1 MNFRIVPLQEILKT
15 IRMHLGRT
23 ILLIDFIIIIIMII
37 IVVVIIMIIN
47 IITNI
52 TAVDITLSSYILKKF
67 SLRII
72 YIKRVLNHRISLTHY
87 ETIFVKLFKES

>member
-23 ILLIDFIIIIIMII
+23 ILRIDFIIIIMII
-37 IVVVIIMIIN
+37 VVVVIIMIIN

-72 YIKRVLNHRISLTHY
+72 YI
-87 ETIFVKLFKES
+87 

>member
-52 TAVDITLSSYILKKF
+52 TAVDISLSSYILKKF

-72 YIKRVLNHRISLTHY
+72 YI
-87 ETIFVKLFKES
+87 

>member
-23 ILLIDFIIIIIMII
+23 TLLIDFIIIIMII

-52 TAVDITLSSYILKKF
+52 TAVDITLSSHIEEIFFKNYL
-67 SLRII
+67 
-72 YIKRVLNHRISLTHY
+72 HLT
-87 ETIFVKLFKES
+87 SS

>member
-15 IRMHLGRT
+15 VRMHLGRT
-23 ILLIDFIIIIIMII
+23 ILLIDFIIIIMII

-72 YIKRVLNHRISLTHY
+72 YI
-87 ETIFVKLFKES
+87 

>member
-23 ILLIDFIIIIIMII
+23 ILRIDFIIIIMII

-47 IITNI
+47 IIANI
-52 TAVDITLSSYILKKF
+52 TAVDISLSSYILKKF

-72 YIKRVLNHRISLTHY
+72 YI
-87 ETIFVKLFKES
+87 

>member
-1 MNFRIVPLQEILKT
+1 
-15 IRMHLGRT
+15 
-23 ILLIDFIIIIIMII
+23 MII
-37 IVVVIIMIIN
+37 IVVVIVMIIN

-72 YIKRVLNHRISLTHY
+72 YI
-87 ETIFVKLFKES
+87 

>member
-23 ILLIDFIIIIIMII
+23 ILLIDFIIIIMII

-52 TAVDITLSSYILKKF
+52 TAVDITLSSYVLKKF

-72 YIKRVLNHRISLTHY
+72 YI
-87 ETIFVKLFKES
+87 

>member
-1 MNFRIVPLQEILKT
+1 MQEILKT

-23 ILLIDFIIIIIMII
+23 ILRIDFIIIIMI

-67 SLRII
+67 SLKII
-72 YIKRVLNHRISLTHY
+72 YI
-87 ETIFVKLFKES
+87 

>member
-23 ILLIDFIIIIIMII
+23 ILLLDFIIIIMII

-52 TAVDITLSSYILKKF
+52 TAVDFTLSLYILKKF
-67 SLRII
+67 SFRII
-72 YIKRVLNHRISLTHY
+72 YI
-87 ETIFVKLFKES
+87 

>member
-1 MNFRIVPLQEILKT
+1 MQEILKT
-15 IRMHLGRT
+15 ILR
-23 ILLIDFIIIIIMII
+23 IDFIIIIMII

-47 IITNI
+47 IITNT

-72 YIKRVLNHRISLTHY
+72 YI
-87 ETIFVKLFKES
+87 

>member
-1 MNFRIVPLQEILKT
+1 
-15 IRMHLGRT
+15 MHLGRT
-23 ILLIDFIIIIIMII
+23 ILRIDFIIIIMII
-37 IVVVIIMIIN
+37 IVVVIIIMIIN

-72 YIKRVLNHRISLTHY
+72 YI
-87 ETIFVKLFKES
+87 

>member
-1 MNFRIVPLQEILKT
+1 
-15 IRMHLGRT
+15 
-23 ILLIDFIIIIIMII
+23 MII

-52 TAVDITLSSYILKKF
+52 TAVDIALSSYILKKF

-72 YIKRVLNHRISLTHY
+72 YI
-87 ETIFVKLFKES
+87 

>member
-23 ILLIDFIIIIIMII
+23 ILRIDFIIIIMII

-52 TAVDITLSSYILKKF
+52 TAVDITLSLYILKKF
-67 SLRII
+67 SFRII
-72 YIKRVLNHRISLTHY
+72 YI
-87 ETIFVKLFKES
+87 

>member
-23 ILLIDFIIIIIMII
+23 ILRIDFIIIIMII

-72 YIKRVLNHRISLTHY
+72 YI
-87 ETIFVKLFKES
+87 

>member
-47 IITNI
+47 IITYI

-72 YIKRVLNHRISLTHY
+72 NI
-87 ETIFVKLFKES
+87 

>member
-23 ILLIDFIIIIIMII
+23 ILLIDFIIIIMII

-52 TAVDITLSSYILKKF
+52 TAVDITLSSPIEEIFFKNYL
-67 SLRII
+67 
-72 YIKRVLNHRISLTHY
+72 HLT
-87 ETIFVKLFKES
+87 SS

>member
-23 ILLIDFIIIIIMII
+23 ILLIDFIIIIMII

-52 TAVDITLSSYILKKF
+52 TAVDITLSSHIEEIFFKNYL
-67 SLRII
+67 
-72 YIKRVLNHRISLTHY
+72 HLT
-87 ETIFVKLFKES
+87 SS

>member
-23 ILLIDFIIIIIMII
+23 ILRIDFIIIIMII

-47 IITNI
+47 IIANI
-52 TAVDITLSSYILKKF
+52 TAVDISLSSYILKKF
-67 SLRII
+67 SFRII
-72 YIKRVLNHRISLTHY
+72 YI
-87 ETIFVKLFKES
+87 

>member
-67 SLRII
+67 SVRII
-72 YIKRVLNHRISLTHY
+72 YI
-87 ETIFVKLFKES
+87 

>member
-15 IRMHLGRT
+15 ILR
-23 ILLIDFIIIIIMII
+23 IDFIIIIMII

-72 YIKRVLNHRISLTHY
+72 YI
-87 ETIFVKLFKES
+87 

>member
-1 MNFRIVPLQEILKT
+1 MNFRIVPLQEILKI
-15 IRMHLGRT
+15 IRMHLGWT
-23 ILLIDFIIIIIMII
+23 ILRIDFIIITMII

-72 YIKRVLNHRISLTHY
+72 YI
-87 ETIFVKLFKES
+87 

>member
-23 ILLIDFIIIIIMII
+23 ILLLDFIIIIMII

-47 IITNI
+47 IIANI
-52 TAVDITLSSYILKKF
+52 TAVDISLSSYILKKF

-72 YIKRVLNHRISLTHY
+72 YI
-87 ETIFVKLFKES
+87 

>member
-1 MNFRIVPLQEILKT
+1 MQEILKT

-72 YIKRVLNHRISLTHY
+72 YI
-87 ETIFVKLFKES
+87 

>member
-1 MNFRIVPLQEILKT
+1 
-15 IRMHLGRT
+15 
-23 ILLIDFIIIIIMII
+23 MII

-67 SLRII
+67 PLRII
-72 YIKRVLNHRISLTHY
+72 YIWGVLNHKISLIYY
-87 ETIFVKLFKES
+87 EMIFVKMFKES

>member
-1 MNFRIVPLQEILKT
+1 MNFRIVPLQEILKI

-23 ILLIDFIIIIIMII
+23 ILRIDFIIIIMII

-72 YIKRVLNHRISLTHY
+72 YI
-87 ETIFVKLFKES
+87 

>member
-23 ILLIDFIIIIIMII
+23 ILLIDFIIIIMII

-52 TAVDITLSSYILKKF
+52 TAVDITLSSHIEEIFFKNYLH
-67 SLRII
+67 LR
-72 YIKRVLNHRISLTHY
+72 S
-87 ETIFVKLFKES
+87 S

>member
-23 ILLIDFIIIIIMII
+23 ILLLDFIIIIMII

-52 TAVDITLSSYILKKF
+52 TAVNITLSLYILKKF
-67 SLRII
+67 SFRII
-72 YIKRVLNHRISLTHY
+72 YI
-87 ETIFVKLFKES
+87 

>member
-37 IVVVIIMIIN
+37 IVVVIVMIIN

-72 YIKRVLNHRISLTHY
+72 YI
-87 ETIFVKLFKES
+87 

>member
-23 ILLIDFIIIIIMII
+23 ILRIDFIIIIMII

-52 TAVDITLSSYILKKF
+52 TAVDITLSSFILKKF

-72 YIKRVLNHRISLTHY
+72 YI
-87 ETIFVKLFKES
+87 

>member
-23 ILLIDFIIIIIMII
+23 TLLIDFIIIIVII

-72 YIKRVLNHRISLTHY
+72 YI
-87 ETIFVKLFKES
+87 

>member
-23 ILLIDFIIIIIMII
+23 ILLIDFIIIIMII

>member
-23 ILLIDFIIIIIMII
+23 ILLLDFIIIIMII

-72 YIKRVLNHRISLTHY
+72 YI
-87 ETIFVKLFKES
+87 

>member
-47 IITNI
+47 IIANI
-52 TAVDITLSSYILKKF
+52 TAVDISLSSYILKKF

-72 YIKRVLNHRISLTHY
+72 NI
-87 ETIFVKLFKES
+87 

>member
-23 ILLIDFIIIIIMII
+23 ILLIDFIIIIIIIMII

-72 YIKRVLNHRISLTHY
+72 YI
-87 ETIFVKLFKES
+87 

>member
-23 ILLIDFIIIIIMII
+23 ILRIDFIIIIMII

-47 IITNI
+47 VITNI

-72 YIKRVLNHRISLTHY
+72 YI
-87 ETIFVKLFKES
+87 

>member
-47 IITNI
+47 I

-67 SLRII
+67 SVRII
-72 YIKRVLNHRISLTHY
+72 YI
-87 ETIFVKLFKES
+87 

>member
-23 ILLIDFIIIIIMII
+23 ILRIDFIIIIMII
-37 IVVVIIMIIN
+37 IVVVNIMIIN

-72 YIKRVLNHRISLTHY
+72 YI
-87 ETIFVKLFKES
+87 

>member
-23 ILLIDFIIIIIMII
+23 ILLLDFIIIIMII

-52 TAVDITLSSYILKKF
+52 TAVDITLSLYILKKF
-67 SLRII
+67 SFRII
-72 YIKRVLNHRISLTHY
+72 YI
-87 ETIFVKLFKES
+87 